1 MVITGL
7 DFIVIAVMLVSA
19 LLAMVRGLTRE
30 VLSIASW
37 VVAAVA
43 TLLLFPR
50 YREEFRAFLPSDW
63 PSLLADI
70 TLAAGIFVLTLII
83 VSLITVRI
91 SDFILDSRIGA
102 LDRTLGFIFGLA
114 RGFLLVVIAYMFLDW
129 LVPPE
134 NQPTWVREARS
145 APILLQTGN
154 AIIAM
159 LPEDPE
165 RAILDRVGDPTEG
178 DTNDDGQSTPSTD
191 DTQDGEETTGSIAPS
206 QQDQG
211 YQRSDRQGM
220 EQLLQSTN
228 AASQ

>member
-37 VVAAVA
+37 VVAAAA
-43 TLLLFPR
+43 TLFFFPR
-50 YREEFRAFLPSDW
+50 YQEDVRALLQPSW
-63 PSLLADI
+63 LADI
-70 TLAAGIFVLTLII
+70 ALAVGIFVVTLII
-83 VSLITVRI
+83 VSFITMRI

-102 LDRTLGFIFGLA
+102 LDRTLGFIFGLF

-154 AIIAM
+154 AIIGM

-165 RAILDRVGDPTEG
+165 RAILDRIRDRTGEESDG
-178 DTNDDGQSTPSTD
+178 DGQSTPSTD
-191 DTQDGEETTGSIAPS
+191 DAQQGEDTTGSIAPS
-206 QQDQG
+206 GQDQG

-220 EQLLQSTN
+220 EQLLQSTS